1 MKRAGLI
8 VSAAMLL
15 VGCGMFDDGGE
26 DPDDR
31 RSRRNPV
38 TSSNT
43 SDEYFELYNNVW
55 HAHQALVRTLND
67 RRNVNP
73 IRATAKLQQMRTD
86 TKRMAMM
93 VAEPQSS
100 GLMRMAEKFEA
111 VKESV
116 RKGTWSGRTIADLES
131 QVGEFTRKYNPIKVV
146 FRDQILPDTRPGN
159 GGAKSGTQKTAADP
173 AVGKTDMET
182 LKRSPWMFYKAW
194 VQVHDDLITAVGKG
208 EEKPIRVH
216 YTRVIQLLKLIEE
229 NVEGKQRSRLAR
241 YRAEY
246 EDAYQR
252 TRGFTQY
259 PQLYPKDEAIKTLN
273 RAAVAIKQNFD
284 PDKS

>member
-8 VSAAMLL
+8 VSAVMLL
-15 VGCGMFDDGGE
+15 AGCGMFDDGGE

-31 RSRRNPV
+31 GSRRNPV
-38 TSSNT
+38 TSANT

-67 RRNVNP
+67 RGNVNP

-93 VAEPQSS
+93 VAEPQSN

-116 RKGTWSGRTIADLES
+116 RKGTWSGRTIADLEM
-131 QVGEFTRKYNPIKVV
+131 QVGEFTREYKPSQVV
-146 FRDQILPDTRPGN
+146 FRDRILPDTRPGN

-194 VQVHDDLITAVGKG
+194 VQVQDDLIAAVEKG
-208 EEKPIRVH
+208 EEKPIRTH
-216 YTRVIQLLKLIEE
+216 YARLLQLLKLIGE
-229 NVEGKQRSRLAR
+229 NVKGDQRSRLAR

-246 EDAYQR
+246 EDGYKR
-252 TRGFTQY
+252 TQGFTRY
-259 PQLYPKDEAIKTLN
+259 PQRYPKDEAIKTLN
-273 RAAVAIKQNFD
+273 RLADAIKLNFD

>member
-31 RSRRNPV
+31 GSRRNPV

-43 SDEYFELYNNVW
+43 SDDYFKLYNDVRW
-55 HAHQALVRTLND
+55 AHDDLVRVLND
-67 RRNVNP
+67 RRNINT
-73 IRATAKLQQMRTD
+73 IRATAKLQRMRTD

-116 RKGTWSGRTIADLES
+116 RNRTWSQRTLYDLEK
-131 QVGEFTRKYNPIKVV
+131 QVGEFTREYKPSRVV
-146 FRDQILPDTRPGN
+146 FRDRILPDTRPGN
-159 GGAKSGTQKTAADP
+159 GGAKSGTRNTAADP

-194 VQVHDDLITAVGKG
+194 VQVHADLIAAVGKG

-216 YTRVIQLLKLIEE
+216 YARVIQMLNLIGE

-246 EDAYQR
+246 EDAHQR
-252 TRGFTQY
+252 TQGFTRY

-273 RAAVAIKQNFD
+273 RVGDAVKLNFD